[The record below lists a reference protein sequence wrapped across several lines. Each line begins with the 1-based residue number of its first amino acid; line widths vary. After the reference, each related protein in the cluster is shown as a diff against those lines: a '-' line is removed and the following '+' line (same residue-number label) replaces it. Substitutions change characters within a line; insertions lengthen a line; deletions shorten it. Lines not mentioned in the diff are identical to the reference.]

1 MRLEVTRKSELALR
15 VMQAL
20 RHDVRIKGGE
30 LAAAVGTTAP
40 YIGQIVT
47 PLVRAGWVRSEPG
60 PTGGYRLA
68 AAGADPSLLALVEA
82 VEGPTVDG
90 RCVLRDGTCEPER
103 DTCALHDA
111 WVRARDALLAELEST
126 PVQRRSTQPADADPP
141 S

>member
-1 MRLEVTRKSELALR
+1 
-15 VMQAL
+15 
-20 RHDVRIKGGE
+20 
-30 LAAAVGTTAP
+30 VGTTAP

-68 AAGADPSLLALVEA
+68 PGGERPTLLALVEA

-90 RCVLRDGTCEPER
+90 RCVLRDGDCDPER

-111 WVRARDALLAELEST
+111 WVRARGALLAELART
-126 PVQRRSTQPADADPP
+126 PVRATPRGAPPPDPD
-141 S
+141 